1 MGAYR
6 PSCTTM
12 PVTFS
17 PANHLANSFN
27 TQDFTRYDPS
37 PVGLLQGT
45 SYNLWQKCDEIF
57 QSSFESS
64 DDPFEH
70 IVPRKNGFVDTVVD
84 AYNYHRAL
92 IIRPDDVWLAILS
105 QFNFFVN
112 ANAEALRSQFVQHE
126 GKKHLVITAYGTR
139 YTVDFGRM
147 AEQMTG
153 LMQKHIVDPA
163 LREWI
168 LPDFSTTTDLDTI
181 VGAITM
187 MSTMKAYF
195 SYEFQLMCGI
205 PCVTLEG
212 EKGDWEKILVRL
224 EKLKQYGVQTTAWY
238 HLLVPVISRFVKAF
252 DDPHG
257 TENIDF
263 WQRVAH
269 FDGGGSGPTYLSG
282 WITAFCVFN
291 AEGKWIGNPLNLVR
305 YFSNHRSR

>member
-1 MGAYR
+1 
-6 PSCTTM
+6 M

-27 TQDFTRYDPS
+27 IQNFTHYDPS
-37 PVGLLQGT
+37 PAGLLQGA
-45 SYNLWQKCDEIF
+45 SYHLWRKCDEIL

-64 DDPFEH
+64 HDPSEH
-70 IVPRKNGFVDTVVD
+70 IVPRKNGFVNTIVD
-84 AYNYHRAL
+84 AYSSHHAL

-112 ANAEALRSQFVQHE
+112 GNAEVLRSQFVRHE
-126 GKKHLVITAYGTR
+126 GREPLVVATYGTR
-139 YTVDFGRM
+139 YTADFGRM
-147 AEQMTG
+147 AKQMTG
-153 LMQKHIVDPA
+153 LMQEQIVDPA

-168 LPDFSTTTDLDTI
+168 LPDFSTTTDLDRI

-195 SYEFQLMCGI
+195 SYEFHLMCGI
-205 PCVTLEG
+205 PHVTLEG
-212 EKGDWEKILVRL
+212 EKHDWEKILSKL
-224 EKLKQYGVQTTAWY
+224 EKLKQYGEQTTVWY
-238 HLLVPVISRFVKAF
+238 HLLVPVISQFVQAF
-252 DDPHG
+252 HRPNG
-257 TENIDF
+257 PENIDF

-269 FDGGGSGPTYLSG
+269 YHGGGSGPTYLSG

-305 YFSNHRSR
+305 SISNRRFR